1 MNVPTSPYRCRLCTA
16 ASYRRL
22 THRGPGGAMQCSGL
36 YRCSGCSVTFS
47 DPLAWREG
55 AETSRVASVLLGTES
70 SYAASDARHN
80 FADGHLTLPR
90 MPGEPSGY
98 GHSEADLKEIQEA
111 AERTNRSKGRR
122 R

>member
-1 MNVPTSPYRCRLCTA
+1 M
-16 ASYRRL
+16 
-22 THRGPGGAMQCSGL
+22 
-36 YRCSGCSVTFS
+36 TFS

-55 AETSRVASVLLGTES
+55 AEASRVASVLLGTRS
-70 SYAASDARHN
+70 PYVTSDAGHN
-80 FADGHLTLPR
+80 FATSHLTLPR

-98 GHSEADLKEIQEA
+98 GHAEADLKEIWEA